1 MSDVIRA
8 GYISAVNYQDGTA
21 QVVYKDRDN
30 STSPYM
36 PVWSNEYN
44 MPDVDTLVYVIHL
57 QNGGTRGM
65 ILVPPYTDDNRP
77 TEGKKG
83 IWRKDFGDGSYIRYD
98 YDSQHMDIVTHS
110 LHVETLE
117 IGGDL
122 TVDGGI
128 KAKTI
133 NTTGNVHIGGDLT
146 VDGSYP
152 G

>member
-44 MPDVDTLVYVIHL
+44 MPDIDTLVYVVHL

-65 ILVPPYTDDNRP
+65 ILVPPYTAGMRMPNAMEP
-77 TEGKKG
+77 
-83 IWRKDFGDGSYIRYD
+83 
-98 YDSQHMDIVTHS
+98 MAPAV
-110 LHVETLE
+110 
-117 IGGDL
+117 
-122 TVDGGI
+122 
-128 KAKTI
+128 
-133 NTTGNVHIGGDLT
+133 
-146 VDGSYP
+146 
-152 G
+152 